1 MRRLTLRAVGRSPLR
16 AEIDSTSTPGDVRST
31 AKLYAMARKLTPL
44 LCELHAHTTW
54 SDGKLELREVVDLYG
69 RRGFDVL
76 CITDHV
82 IRPRDPWTGE
92 PVPPGTMVQAENF
105 AAYLTA
111 IDAEA
116 ERASALYDLLVLPG
130 VELTYDDTDPTRAA
144 HAVAVGLRSFID
156 LEDGLEPALADARAN
171 GAALIAAHPYSPDA
185 LGGALRGTAAWA
197 VHAELA
203 RAVDRFE
210 IVNRHELFSWVG
222 AAGFPGVASGDF
234 HIPEHLA
241 TWKTLLP
248 CTKTERSVVDYLRSH
263 RPAYLVDLGPSQ
275 PHSLAA

>member
-1 MRRLTLRAVGRSPLR
+1 
-16 AEIDSTSTPGDVRST
+16 
-31 AKLYAMARKLTPL
+31 MARKLTPL

-54 SDGKLELREVVDLYG
+54 SDGRLELPEVVDLYG

-82 IRPRDPWTGE
+82 VRAQDPWTGE
-92 PVPPGTMVQAENF
+92 AVPPGTTVEAENF

-116 ERASALYDLLVLPG
+116 ERASALYDLLVVPG
-130 VELTYDDTDPTRAA
+130 IELTYDDTDPTRAA
-144 HAVAVGLRSFID
+144 HAVAVGLRSFVD
-156 LEDGLEPALADARAN
+156 LERGLQPALADARAS
-171 GAALIAAHPYSPDA
+171 GAALIAAHPYAPEA
-185 LGGALRGTAAWA
+185 LRGALRGTAAWA
-197 VHAELA
+197 VREELA
-203 RAVDRFE
+203 GAVDRFE
-210 IVNRHELFSWVG
+210 IVNRQELFSWVG
-222 AAGFPGVASGDF
+222 VAGLLGVASGDF

-248 CTKTERSVVDYLRSH
+248 CAKSEGSVVDYLRSH
-263 RPAYLVDLGPSQ
+263 RPAYLVDLGTGQ